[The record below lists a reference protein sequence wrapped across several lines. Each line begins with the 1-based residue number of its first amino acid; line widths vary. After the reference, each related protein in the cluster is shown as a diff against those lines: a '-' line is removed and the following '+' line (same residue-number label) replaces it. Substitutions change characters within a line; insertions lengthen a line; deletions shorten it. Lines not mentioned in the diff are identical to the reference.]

1 MKEENPAYYAIIPA
15 SVRYDLE
22 LQPNAKLLYGEIT
35 ALCNKEGFCWASNK
49 YFADLYGVSV
59 WSVSQWVKALT
70 EAGHIKTEVNN
81 QNSRKIFLQGD
92 IEKPTGGYRKTQGGD
107 IEKPKYNNT
116 VNNTKNITTNSEQS
130 SQEVVSILQAEQWTQ
145 LIDSFEPLNP
155 MYAEFYKNTTERKAL
170 EYMATKWSYEKLLNT
185 IIALPE
191 IVTKPYAPKITKP
204 TELKRDLGKLLIFLK
219 QEETKYQKNNNAIVE
234 I

>member
-130 SQEVVSILQAEQWTQ
+130 SQAIVSIIDCFVVFNKAAKNWYGNKTQRDAIQRLVTEYGQETVLKVVALLPRSNSRQYFPTITTPLQLEQKWTQ
-145 LIDSFEPLNP
+145 LESAFNRYQQENNLNVV
-155 MYAEFYKNTTERKAL
+155 
-170 EYMATKWSYEKLLNT
+170 W
-185 IIALPE
+185 
-191 IVTKPYAPKITKP
+191 
-204 TELKRDLGKLLIFLK
+204 
-219 QEETKYQKNNNAIVE
+219 
-234 I
+234 

>member
-116 VNNTKNITTNSEQS
+116 VNNTKK
-130 SQEVVSILQAEQWTQ
+130 ILQLIASLARRQ
-145 LIDSFEPLNP
+145 LSLLLIVLLSSIKPLRIG
-155 MYAEFYKNTTERKAL
+155 T
-170 EYMATKWSYEKLLNT
+170 
-185 IIALPE
+185 
-191 IVTKPYAPKITKP
+191 VTKPN
-204 TELKRDLGKLLIFLK
+204 EMRS
-219 QEETKYQKNNNAIVE
+219 NAL
-234 I
+234 